1 MAIFLVCMKFLI
13 IMKKTYPVGLNTLVK
28 ISPVEMEI
36 WHLFKDKIERL
47 TYNSV
52 IVIFEYQ
59 NVSEKNCPQIMFP
72 EDNLF

>member
-1 MAIFLVCMKFLI
+1 M
-13 IMKKTYPVGLNTLVK
+13 GLNTLVK

-59 NVSEKNCPQIMFP
+59 NVSEKNCPQIMFS

>member
-1 MAIFLVCMKFLI
+1 M
-13 IMKKTYPVGLNTLVK
+13 GLNTLVK

>member
-1 MAIFLVCMKFLI
+1 ME
-13 IMKKTYPVGLNTLVK
+13 LNTLVK

-36 WHLFKDKIERL
+36 WHLFKDKIEKL

-59 NVSEKNCPQIMFP
+59 NVSEKKLPSNNVLGRQSFLISFH
-72 EDNLF
+72 

>member
-1 MAIFLVCMKFLI
+1 ME
-13 IMKKTYPVGLNTLVK
+13 LNTLVK

-36 WHLFKDKIERL
+36 WHLFKDKIEKL

-59 NVSEKNCPQIMFP
+59 NVSEKNCPQIMFS

>member
-1 MAIFLVCMKFLI
+1 M
-13 IMKKTYPVGLNTLVK
+13 GWNTLVK

-59 NVSEKNCPQIMFP
+59 NISEKNCPQIMVS